1 MTTTD
6 VAMTIVVALLGGG
19 AAGALAWILLHP
31 FYGDTKKERA
41 LYADYREW
49 VAKEHANGRANPN
62 KLRHQRT
69 QSDDCDA
76 ENRRAIDVRVTLP
89 IQLTKNTRDTP

>member
-1 MTTTD
+1 MTG
-6 VAMTIVVALLGGG
+6 VVALLGGG
-19 AAGALAWILLHP
+19 AAGALACILLHP

-62 KLRHQRT
+62 MPRHRRT
-69 QSDDCDA
+69 LSDDCDA
-76 ENRRAIDVRVTLP
+76 ENRRAIDVPITLP
-89 IQLTKNTRDTP
+89 IQFTENTGETP